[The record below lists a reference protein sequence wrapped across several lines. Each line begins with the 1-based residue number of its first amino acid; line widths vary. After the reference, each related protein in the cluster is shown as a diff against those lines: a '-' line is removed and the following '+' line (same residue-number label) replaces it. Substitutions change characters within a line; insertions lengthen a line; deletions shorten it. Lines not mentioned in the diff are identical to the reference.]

1 MMGSVTRART
11 LVVRSGGW
19 LDETPGGYALRL
31 GSDRRAR
38 VHLTIDEAAFRELIA
53 DPGLRV
59 RPGGGWTA
67 RSGPKPTAGKAA
79 GQPGAVEGDV
89 EVMETDGRS
98 RRRRANLTPTAI
110 AWLAT
115 RRDAEGRPWLSP
127 AERAAGERLTRDAEM
142 AQAGPSLTLRWDA
155 LPRSGS
161 GSAARFEPEDH
172 AHRAGRRVEAALTA
186 VDPRLRPLVEAVCV
200 RGSALQAAEGQLG
213 LRRRGAR
220 DLLKVGLQALARHYG
235 IG

>member
-1 MMGSVTRART
+1 MGRASRARS
-11 LVVRSGGW
+11 LMIRSGAW
-19 LDETPGGYALRL
+19 LDEISGGYGLRL
-31 GSDRRAR
+31 GPDRRAR
-38 VHLTIDEAAFRELIA
+38 VHLTIDEAVFRELTV
-53 DPGLRV
+53 DPGLKV
-59 RPGGGWTA
+59 RRGGGWVARVGPTTA
-67 RSGPKPTAGKAA
+67 PDRSGR
-79 GQPGAVEGDV
+79 PGAVEGER
-89 EVMETDGRS
+89 EVMEADGMS
-98 RRRRANLTPTAI
+98 RRRRANLAPTAI

-115 RRDAEGRPWLSP
+115 RRDAQGRPWLSP

-161 GSAARFEPEDH
+161 GSSARFEPEDH

-186 VDPRLRPLVEAVCV
+186 VGPRLRPLVEAVCV
-200 RGSALQAAEGQLG
+200 RGSALQAAEGALG

>member
-1 MMGSVTRART
+1 MGGVVRARALLT
-11 LVVRSGGW
+11 RSGAW
-19 LDETPGGYALRL
+19 LDQVYGGYGVRT
-31 GSDRRAR
+31 GPDRRAR
-38 VHLTIDEAAFRELIA
+38 VHLTIDEAAFLALVA
-53 DPGLRV
+53 DPGLKL
-59 RPGGGWTA
+59 RPGGGWIA
-67 RSGPKPTAGKAA
+67 RTTPVAAPDRAGR
-79 GQPGAVEGDV
+79 PGAVEGER
-89 EVMETDGRS
+89 EVMEADGTP
-98 RRRRANLTPTAI
+98 RRRRANLAPTAI
-110 AWLAT
+110 GWLAA

-186 VDPRLRPLVEAVCV
+186 VGPRLRPLVEAVCV
-200 RGSALQAAEGQLG
+200 RGSALQAAEGALG